1 MNLKLLMILEDQKYV
16 NWVAHYTKGGLSQP
30 TDYNGTYIGWQF
42 TSTGRVNGI
51 TGDVDMSLFYY

>member
-1 MNLKLLMILEDQKYV
+1 MILEDQKYV

-51 TGDVDMSLFYY
+51 TGDVDMSLFYF